1 MRRFVCGLMLLSGI
15 IATGCGYKPTALYT
29 KKSLGD
35 RIYAKVETSLEDP
48 QNSLLIQDAVNEA
61 VINKFH
67 SKLVAKKNA
76 DTVIDLKLRSVIF
89 RPITFD
95 QNGYVTAYKTL
106 VKLQSEIQRKG
117 QSKETVITEGDYDFN
132 IQTLS
137 VISDTKRFN
146 AIKEASQKAIDA
158 LISRVSIGGMQ
169 L

>member
-1 MRRFVCGLMLLSGI
+1 MMRRVVWGFVLLLLVG
-15 IATGCGYKPTALYT
+15 GCGYKPTALYT
-29 KKSLGD
+29 KKSLGEH
-35 RIYAKVETSLEDP
+35 IYAKVETSLEDP

-67 SKLVAKKNA
+67 SKLVSKSNA
-76 DTVIDLKLRSVIF
+76 DTIIHLKLRSVLF
-89 RPITFD
+89 RPIAFD
-95 QNGYVTAYKTL
+95 QNGYVTAYKTI
-106 VKLQSEIQRKG
+106 VKLQSDIKTKG
-117 QSKETVITEGDYDFN
+117 KKVNVVITEGDYDFN

-158 LISRVSIGGMQ
+158 LISKVSIGGMQ